1 MHLFVVPMP
10 GEIPSSFNFVKLEGD
25 LVDILSKFRSLGEQ
39 TLAYAQLTTDQLS
52 VLIESRNVLSTPDL
66 VMITELGV
74 DYPSQ
79 MVLLTEFMD
88 IVSIRDLEEALVR
101 YGLTDQA
108 KPDLD
113 SVAKKMGINVKQDTS
128 EDELYN
134 SLA

>member
-39 TLAYAQLTTDQLS
+39 TLTYAQLTTDQLS
-52 VLIESRNVLSTPDL
+52 VLIENRNVLATPDL

-88 IVSIRDLEEALVR
+88 VVSIRDLEEALVR

-113 SVAKKMGINVKQDTS
+113 TVAKKMGINVKQDTS